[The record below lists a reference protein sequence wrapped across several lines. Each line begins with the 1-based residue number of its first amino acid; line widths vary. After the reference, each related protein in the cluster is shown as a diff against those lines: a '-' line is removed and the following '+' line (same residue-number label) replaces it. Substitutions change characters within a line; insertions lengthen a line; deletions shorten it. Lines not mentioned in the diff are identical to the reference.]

1 MTTSTRAY
9 FDWNATAPLRPEARS
24 AVLRA
29 LEGTGNA
36 SSVHGEGRTARALIE
51 RARIA
56 VAELVGAEARN
67 VTFTSGGS
75 EANTLALNGAHGR
88 VLVSAIEHPSI
99 LTARADRIPVTAR
112 GVIDLDALRA
122 QLAGKPALVSIML
135 VNNETGIIQPIR
147 AAADIVHAAGGLL
160 HVDAVQA
167 AGRIAIDLDELGA
180 DLLTISSHKIGGPQ
194 GAGALITRGDVRVT
208 PLIVGGGQERS
219 RRAGTENVAA
229 IAGFGEAAKAARAAL
244 AKDVQ
249 RMRALREKIETRLRA
264 SSPDLVIFGEGEE
277 RIPNTVLFAVPGIKA
292 ETAIIAFD
300 LEGVAVSSG
309 SACSSGKV
317 APSHVLAAMGVSSAT
332 ASGAIRVSFGPET
345 GELEVEMLMN
355 AWKKVLSSLS
365 KSQSNNKREIAA

>member
-167 AGRIAIDLDELGA
+167 AGRIAIDLDEFGA

>member
-56 VAELVGAEARN
+56 VAELVGAEAKN

-75 EANTLALNGAHGR
+75 EANALALNGAPGR
-88 VLVSAIEHPSI
+88 VLVSAIEHPSV
-99 LTARADRIPVTAR
+99 LTAREDRIPVTAR

-180 DLLTISSHKIGGPQ
+180 DLLTISSHKI
-194 GAGALITRGDVRVT
+194 
-208 PLIVGGGQERS
+208 
-219 RRAGTENVAA
+219 
-229 IAGFGEAAKAARAAL
+229 
-244 AKDVQ
+244 
-249 RMRALREKIETRLRA
+249 
-264 SSPDLVIFGEGEE
+264 
-277 RIPNTVLFAVPGIKA
+277 
-292 ETAIIAFD
+292 
-300 LEGVAVSSG
+300 
-309 SACSSGKV
+309 
-317 APSHVLAAMGVSSAT
+317 
-332 ASGAIRVSFGPET
+332 
-345 GELEVEMLMN
+345 
-355 AWKKVLSSLS
+355 
-365 KSQSNNKREIAA
+365 